1 MIEIIKE
8 RIKEKNEWIEST
20 QVYLDTTNYMTKKE
34 RNHYLKEM
42 ILQSNLIEELEE
54 VLQLYKLKTLNNE

>member
-1 MIEIIKE
+1 MIEII
-8 RIKEKNEWIEST
+8 
-20 QVYLDTTNYMTKKE
+20 KE

-54 VLQLYKLKTLNNE
+54 VLQLYKLKTLTNE